1 MNLRSQSQ
9 PAVDGILIVATVGRQ
24 PIFAACAKW
33 PGFAGQVLLV
43 MSASPARHRDG
54 AGTAIM
60 GICRGFESNL
70 SGAAAHALKRDFD
83 DGHE

>member
-1 MNLRSQSQ
+1 MASLSSPQLDANPFLP
-9 PAVDGILIVATVGRQ
+9 PAPNG
-24 PIFAACAKW
+24 P
-33 PGFAGQVLLV
+33 VLLAK
-43 MSASPARHRDG
+43 SCWSSPSPARHRDG

-60 GICRGFESNL
+60 GICRDFESNL

>member
-1 MNLRSQSQ
+1 MASLSSPQLDANPFLP
-9 PAVDGILIVATVGRQ
+9 PAPNGPFLL
-24 PIFAACAKW
+24 AK
-33 PGFAGQVLLV
+33 
-43 MSASPARHRDG
+43 SASPARHRDG